1 MEKKNTEGLHLFFSH
16 GSINREPNSKGKP
29 TAHPL
34 RAQAASLTT
43 PSPHHIT
50 NDGARGTNEAI
61 HLPFILF
68 AFFSSFFPN
77 LCFGSS
83 SSSHASNRPCS
94 TLRARALANG
104 KVSCRGVAALH
115 PESVQGTVKF
125 VHCYKAEQT
134 TPLYIFVH

>member
-1 MEKKNTEGLHLFFSH
+1 MSKKYVEELIFGGSNFSHWVESLLSGKLEKKNTEGLHLFFSH

-68 AFFSSFFPN
+68 AFFSSFLSQSIYVLDLLHHRMLP
-77 LCFGSS
+77 
-83 SSSHASNRPCS
+83 
-94 TLRARALANG
+94 TALA
-104 KVSCRGVAALH
+104 
-115 PESVQGTVKF
+115 
-125 VHCYKAEQT
+125 VHCAHVRLQMEKSRAA
-134 TPLYIFVH
+134 V